1 MVKLTLEQTLKHDVN
16 RVFDHHLIV
25 EELVEHRTAKR
36 EVADSNLN
44 RTNTQSLKITEEK
57 MIRLSSLLG

>member
-1 MVKLTLEQTLKHDVN
+1 MLTVDRLAQ
-16 RVFDHHLIV
+16 
-25 EELVEHRTAKR
+25 LVEHRTAKR